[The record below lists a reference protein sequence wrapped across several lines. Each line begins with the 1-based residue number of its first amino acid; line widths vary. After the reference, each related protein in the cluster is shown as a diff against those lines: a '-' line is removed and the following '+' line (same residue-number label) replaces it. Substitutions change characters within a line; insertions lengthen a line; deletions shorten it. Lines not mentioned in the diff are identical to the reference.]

1 MPLLV
6 TCPHCQG
13 TVEILEINCAIFRH
27 GVYKRTGRQ
36 VNPHAPKSECDAAA
50 AQGLLDGCG
59 KPFQLVSKP
68 TATSV
73 EYEAVAC
80 DYI

>member
-1 MPLLV
+1 MSVFV

-27 GVYKRTGRQ
+27 AVYKRTGAQ
-36 VNPHAPKSECDAAA
+36 LSPHASKAECDQLAE
-50 AQGLLDGCG
+50 QGQLYGCA
-59 KPFQLVSKP
+59 KPFRIVTNDNLVL
-68 TATSV
+68 
-73 EYEAVAC
+73 EAVPC

>member
-1 MPLLV
+1 MTLLV

-27 GVYKRTGRQ
+27 GIYKRTGRQ
-36 VNPHAPKSECDAAA
+36 LPPHAPKSECDAAA
-50 AQGLLDGCG
+50 AQGLLNGCG
-59 KPFQLVSKP
+59 KPFRIQ
-68 TATSV
+68 ANANHG
-73 EYEAVAC
+73 YDAVAC

>member
-1 MPLLV
+1 MTLLV

-36 VNPHAPKSECDAAA
+36 LPPHALKSECDAAA
-50 AQGLLDGCG
+50 EQGLLDGCG
-59 KPFQLVSKP
+59 KPFRIQ
-68 TATSV
+68 ANANHG
-73 EYEAVAC
+73 YDAVVC

>member
-1 MPLLV
+1 MTLLV

-36 VNPHAPKSECDAAA
+36 LPPHAPKSECDAAA
-50 AQGLLDGCG
+50 EQGLLDGCG
-59 KPFQLVSKP
+59 KPFRIQ
-68 TATSV
+68 ANANHG
-73 EYEAVAC
+73 YDAVPC